1 LLKIA
6 DERPRQFAKYFLFPG
21 AATGFCMLWPYLIQA
36 RPSHFYAG
44 QTSARD
50 AILDTFE
57 ASFLYKWTDDVFN
70 SLGAVPSAPGS
81 WQERVANFGEYLF
94 LPGLFLL
101 VAAGFFLAWRAQ
113 PESASKQNA
122 QCRIF
127 AGAAV
132 ASVTLMLALHVVA
145 KVHYPNSRFC
155 LFLIPLFTVGALL
168 AAREI
173 HFRFPSPILRV
184 LGLLLAAM
192 VVTDYALSLQTKSFR
207 YNAYDVIS
215 RELYEAIANDARSRR
230 LTNVRVGGSWWYE
243 PEINYYHRRYKANW
257 MLEYDIKDRSYWWQ
271 TPNSLVPADYDYFV
285 FTPAGDPGVIGPRV
299 RTIYQDEFRHITIV
313 AISH

>member
-1 LLKIA
+1 
-6 DERPRQFAKYFLFPG
+6 
-21 AATGFCMLWPYLIQA
+21 LWPFLIQFRLA
-36 RPSHFYAG
+36 PMKIHLDKASDAL
-44 QTSARD
+44 RD
-50 AILDTFE
+50 VFN
-57 ASFLYKWTDDVFN
+57 ASFLYRWTDDVLN

-81 WQERVANFGEYLF
+81 WQERATNLGQHLF
-94 LPGLFLL
+94 LPALFLL

-127 AGAAV
+127 AGAAI
-132 ASVTLMLALHVVA
+132 ASILLMALLHVT
-145 KVHYPNSRFC
+145 VHVDYPYSRYC
-155 LFLIPLFTVGALL
+155 LFVIPLFTVGALL
-168 AAREI
+168 AGREI
-173 HFRFPSPILRV
+173 QSRFPLPFLKAV
-184 LGLLLAAM
+184 GLLLAAT

-215 RELYEAIANDARSRR
+215 RELYEAIANDARSRS

-243 PEINYYHRRYKANW
+243 PEINYYRRRYKAIW
-257 MLEYDIKDRSYWWQ
+257 MLEYEVKDRSYWWQ

-285 FTPAGDPGVIGPRV
+285 FTPAGDPGAIGPRV
-299 RTIYQDEFRHITIV
+299 RTIYQDELRHITIV